1 MQQHED
7 EEEEEE
13 PEDFRRRQQQK
24 HDMMFSVGAITGYLL
39 LGIVFYGADS
49 QWSAVSSMYFAFA
62 TVTTV
67 GYGDFNGS
75 GGVGTMLFTAL
86 YGFIGVGMIGLAIGE
101 ISEAVQAVREK
112 AKRKS
117 MQQMSE
123 ELLAEVQAHF
133 LGVEYVSAHTLSTW
147 ERLNSWTKKGF
158 LRRLIRIFIPLLMIG
173 FIGALLLLN
182 TEPDDSDI
190 MTQTNPLM
198 AALYVS
204 VITSLS
210 VGYGD
215 FYPTTVAGRGCFI
228 LFIPISV
235 MVILQIIDEL
245 NSAVKYLRTTQ
256 FSEIVDIRE
265 LLDVGQVASVVNQCE
280 YVLYMLKSTGQVD
293 LRVCEAFEAQ
303 FECLDASGDGQLD
316 ERDFPPGIG
325 LKKTHSFFNGVTITN
340 IEVCAFDGSAIDQP
354 EIVFKK
360 GSLKE
365 RARNTAADKVTAAK
379 HRRKAAVVGLHVA
392 HTKLAKIQDKLAD
405 LGYNR
410 PLSPPPQSTIRP
422 LPSTRTVFNTANT
435 VAV

>member
-1 MQQHED
+1 MFHAFTQWVSTTRMQQHED
-7 EEEEEE
+7 EEEEE

-112 AKRKS
+112 AKRKV

-147 ERLNSWTKKGF
+147 ERLDSWTKKGF
-158 LRRLIRIFIPLLMIG
+158 LRRLIRILIPLLMIG
-173 FIGALLLLN
+173 FVGALLLLS

-190 MTQTNPLM
+190 MTQRNPLM

-215 FYPTTVAGRGCFI
+215 FYPTTVTGRGCFI
-228 LFIPISV
+228 LFIPLMIRNRAKAR
-235 MVILQIIDEL
+235 MTKAMILL
-245 NSAVKYLRTTQ
+245 MK
-256 FSEIVDIRE
+256 
-265 LLDVGQVASVVNQCE
+265 
-280 YVLYMLKSTGQVD
+280 
-293 LRVCEAFEAQ
+293 
-303 FECLDASGDGQLD
+303 
-316 ERDFPPGIG
+316 
-325 LKKTHSFFNGVTITN
+325 
-340 IEVCAFDGSAIDQP
+340 
-354 EIVFKK
+354 
-360 GSLKE
+360 
-365 RARNTAADKVTAAK
+365 
-379 HRRKAAVVGLHVA
+379 
-392 HTKLAKIQDKLAD
+392 
-405 LGYNR
+405 R
-410 PLSPPPQSTIRP
+410 P
-422 LPSTRTVFNTANT
+422 
-435 VAV
+435 